1 MQKDSLH
8 IVMTSCGDKS
18 EAERI
23 ARLVVDERLA
33 ACVSILPV
41 FSVYRWQEKT
51 HAEEEQMLLIKTRG
65 ELTEKLMTRIKELH
79 SYELPEIIT
88 LAAADCERN
97 YLGWLLNNTN
107 TA

>member
-1 MQKDSLH
+1 M
-8 IVMTSCGDKS
+8 MTSCGDKS

-51 HAEEEQMLLIKTRG
+51 HAEEERMLLIKTRG
-65 ELTEKLMTRIKELH
+65 ELTEKLSARIKELH
-79 SYELPEIIT
+79 SYELPEIMT
-88 LAAADCERN
+88 FAASDCEKS
-97 YLGWLLNNTN
+97 YLGWLLNNTATN
-107 TA
+107 